1 MERVIAASSGS
12 AVSLAMVD
20 CEPRFVHR
28 RSQIMTILGRI
39 HIERFKSLYDV
50 EVELGHVNV
59 FIGANGSGKSN
70 LLEAIGVI
78 GAAGFGSVDDQALLR
93 RGVRPG
99 VPRIYKSAFPKSPK
113 DPSIRITVETEG
125 SGVNHAEY
133 FIGISNQGKVPKPY
147 WTFSH
152 ERIEASGKSLASRG
166 PTGGSARVFG
176 EKVRDD
182 RMRSLAIQ
190 VRANLKASQAVRD
203 LLDLLNDYA
212 IFSPVTPVLRGIA
225 QDTAARAPVGL
236 FGGGLPEAL
245 DSLAS
250 GTRKRI
256 RERALALI
264 DWASDFDVGPPSK
277 DFIASSVPT
286 LRSVIKFTDA
296 FMKKNSETLSAYDA
310 SEGALYVLH
319 LLVLAMHA
327 QSPRTF
333 AVDNFDQALNPLA
346 ARALAKAFSEEI
358 LEAKR
363 QVLLTT
369 HNPLVLDG
377 LPLADDRVRL
387 FRVQRLRDGKTD
399 VKRVPIRDLIQLKKD
414 HGNHAVS
421 RLWTEGRLG
430 GLPSVEI

>member
-1 MERVIAASSGS
+1 
-12 AVSLAMVD
+12 
-20 CEPRFVHR
+20 
-28 RSQIMTILGRI
+28 MTILGRI

-70 LLEAIGVI
+70 LLEAVGVI
-78 GAAGFGSVDDQALLR
+78 GAAAFGSVDDQALLR

-99 VPRIYKSAFPKSPK
+99 VPRIYKSAFPKSRK
-113 DPSIRITVETEG
+113 DPSIRITAETEG
-125 SGVNHAEY
+125 KGANHAEY
-133 FIGISNQGKVPKPY
+133 FIGISNQGKVPSPH
-147 WTFSH
+147 WTFQH
-152 ERIEASGKSLASRG
+152 ERIMAGDTTLASRG
-166 PTGGSARVFG
+166 PRKGNASVFG
-176 EKVRDD
+176 VKVRDQ

-190 VRANLKASQAVRD
+190 VRANLKASQPVRD
-203 LLDLLNDYA
+203 LLDLLDDYA

-225 QDTAARAPVGL
+225 PDTQPRVPVGL

-250 GTRKRI
+250 SARDVF

-264 DWASDFDVGPPSK
+264 DWAKDYDIGPPSK

-286 LRSVIKFTDA
+286 MRNVIRFTDA
-296 FMKKNSETLSAYDA
+296 YMKEKSETLSAYDA

-319 LLVLAMHA
+319 LLVLAMHS

-333 AVDNFDQALNPLA
+333 AVDNFDQALNPA
-346 ARALAKAFSEEI
+346 VARALARTFSEAI
-358 LEAKR
+358 LEEKR

-387 FRVQRLRDGKTD
+387 FRVERRPDGKTD
-399 VKRVPIRDLIQLKKD
+399 VKRVPVRNLAKLKQK
-414 HGNHAVS
+414 HGNQAVS

-430 GLPSVEI
+430 GIQSVEI

>member
-1 MERVIAASSGS
+1 
-12 AVSLAMVD
+12 
-20 CEPRFVHR
+20 
-28 RSQIMTILGRI
+28 MTILGRI

-50 EVELGHVNV
+50 KVELGHVNV

-70 LLEAIGVI
+70 LLEAVGVI
-78 GAAGFGSVDDQALLR
+78 GAAAFGSVDDQALLR

-113 DPSIRITVETEG
+113 DPSIRITAETDG
-125 SGVNHAEY
+125 SGANHAKY
-133 FIGISNQGKVPKPY
+133 FIAITNQGKVPRPY
-147 WTFSH
+147 WTFQH
-152 ERIEASGKSLASRG
+152 ETIEAGGKSLASRG
-166 PTGGSARVFG
+166 PRRGSATVFDL
-176 EKVRDD
+176 KVRDE

-190 VRANLKASQAVRD
+190 VRANLKASQSVRD
-203 LLDLLNDYA
+203 LLDLLDGYA

-225 QDTAARAPVGL
+225 PDTAPRAPVGL
-236 FGGGLPEAL
+236 FGGGLPEAV

-250 GTRKRI
+250 GTSKDF
-256 RERALALI
+256 RECALDLI
-264 DWASDFDVGPPSK
+264 DWASDFDIGPPSK

-286 LRSVIKFTDA
+286 MRNVIRFTDA
-296 FMKKNSETLSAYDA
+296 YMKEKSETLSAYDA

-319 LLVLAMHA
+319 LLVLAMHS

-333 AVDNFDQALNPLA
+333 AVDNFDQALNPVA
-346 ARALAKAFSEEI
+346 ARALAKTFSEKI

-387 FRVQRLRDGKTD
+387 FRVERRPDGKTD
-399 VKRVPIRDLIQLKKD
+399 VKRVPVKDLAKLKKR
-414 HGNHAVS
+414 HGNQAVS

-430 GLPSVEI
+430 GIPSVEI

>member
-1 MERVIAASSGS
+1 
-12 AVSLAMVD
+12 
-20 CEPRFVHR
+20 
-28 RSQIMTILGRI
+28 
-39 HIERFKSLYDV
+39 
-50 EVELGHVNV
+50 
-59 FIGANGSGKSN
+59 
-70 LLEAIGVI
+70 
-78 GAAGFGSVDDQALLR
+78 
-93 RGVRPG
+93 
-99 VPRIYKSAFPKSPK
+99 
-113 DPSIRITVETEG
+113 
-125 SGVNHAEY
+125 
-133 FIGISNQGKVPKPY
+133 
-147 WTFSH
+147 
-152 ERIEASGKSLASRG
+152 
-166 PTGGSARVFG
+166 
-176 EKVRDD
+176 
-182 RMRSLAIQ
+182 
-190 VRANLKASQAVRD
+190 
-203 LLDLLNDYA
+203 
-212 IFSPVTPVLRGIA
+212 
-225 QDTAARAPVGL
+225 
-236 FGGGLPEAL
+236 
-245 DSLAS
+245 
-250 GTRKRI
+250 
-256 RERALALI
+256 LALI